1 MKTLFLSPLLMTC
14 IACSARPSERYDSS
28 DGPMTVDGGLVDEGT
43 EQIDAAS
50 SAPAMLEERLEF
62 DLRTKIPVEIAPLGL
77 KVTLLEAFQT
87 VSRRPGGRW
96 SHGDR
101 LLIRFE
107 RVGEAPLDVR
117 FGSGQRVHA
126 LFGHEFAVWGGTQL
140 SVYPPGMPAD
150 P

>member
-1 MKTLFLSPLLMTC
+1 MKTLILFWMIMTC
-14 IACSARPSERYDSS
+14 AACSGRPAEAPAATREAAA
-28 DGPMTVDGGLVDEGT
+28 MDGGPREDDGAPP
-43 EQIDAAS
+43 DAAQNGPS
-50 SAPAMLEERLEF
+50 MLDERLEF
-62 DLRTKIPVEIAPLGL
+62 VLKTHVPAEIPQLGL

-87 VSRRPGGRW
+87 VGRGSGGRW

-107 RVGEAPLDVR
+107 RAGEAPLDVR
-117 FGSGQRVHA
+117 FGSGQRVHT